1 MTGQSYTCVR
11 GVDFACFYDS
21 TFGHWDCFHNVV
33 FFFLTFLILLNILA
47 EGVTPNIP
55 LGEVRQPFEIFGN
68 FTQDDIG
75 GGSIEVH
82 SRGHDNVS
90 NPDDIDRFL
99 NGD

>member
-1 MTGQSYTCVR
+1 MTGQSYMCVR
-11 GVDFACFYDS
+11 DVDFALS
-21 TFGHWDCFHNVV
+21 TILRLDIGTVSTMLY
-33 FFFLTFLILLNILA
+33 FFFTFLILLNILA

-68 FTQDDIG
+68 FTQEDIG

>member
-1 MTGQSYTCVR
+1 VLEVLISPV
-11 GVDFACFYDS
+11 S
-21 TFGHWDCFHNVV
+21 TILRLDIGTVSTMLY

-47 EGVTPNIP
+47 EGITPNIP

-68 FTQDDIG
+68 FTQEDIG

>member
-1 MTGQSYTCVR
+1 MCVR
-11 GVDFACFYDS
+11 DVDFACFYDLRLDIGTVS
-21 TFGHWDCFHNVV
+21 TMLY
-33 FFFLTFLILLNILA
+33 FFFTFLILLNILA

-68 FTQDDIG
+68 FTQEDIG

>member
-1 MTGQSYTCVR
+1 MLEMLISPVSMILRLNIRTV
-11 GVDFACFYDS
+11 S
-21 TFGHWDCFHNVV
+21 TMLY
-33 FFFLTFLILLNILA
+33 FFFTFLILLNILA

-68 FTQDDIG
+68 FTQEDIG

>member
-1 MTGQSYTCVR
+1 MLISPV
-11 GVDFACFYDS
+11 S
-21 TFGHWDCFHNVV
+21 TILRLDIGTVSTMLY
-33 FFFLTFLILLNILA
+33 FFFTFLILLNILA

-68 FTQDDIG
+68 FTQEDIG

>member
-1 MTGQSYTCVR
+1 MCVR
-11 GVDFACFYDS
+11 DVDFAFS
-21 TFGHWDCFHNVV
+21 TIFRLDIGTVSTMLY
-33 FFFLTFLILLNILA
+33 FFFTFLILLNILA

-68 FTQDDIG
+68 FTQEDIG